1 MEKNNEP
8 LRISTKLLVDTL
20 KESTHYGQR
29 FCFIL
34 GSGASIKS
42 GIPMGRTLEMLWMD
56 EIMKNPADYER
67 IAAELKNRKIIE
79 NDFSTLKEAWEA
91 AKRYEETNHKEGKPI
106 KSEYYF
112 DIYKLR
118 FFMDR
123 HNGYKFLE
131 TLMEDAKPSI
141 GYRALAQL
149 LAEDTGFDIV
159 ITTNFDSLTED
170 ALFIYTDK
178 RPIVVA
184 HESLAD
190 YIEFSKKQRPV
201 IAKVH
206 RGLFYAPKN
215 DRESTSKLSDE
226 WTKVLS
232 RVFATYTPIVIG
244 YAGGDGSLMSYLE
257 NPNTEI
263 GGTMYWCLM
272 KGDEID
278 NRIKKLVAAKGGR
291 FVEISG
297 FDNTM
302 ISIAGAL
309 CDAALDSVAT
319 SKMLDERTK
328 ARCIEYSRQW
338 EDCLKA
344 LISPDMADDP
354 AADVAKKARDEEEK
368 REKEGKLSAWDY
380 FIRGYRL
387 GDAGNYVEAIKSYSK
402 GIELQPD
409 YARAYGNRGYA
420 YIQLGEHKKAIED
433 CSKAIELKPDYAIA
447 YNNRGGAYGEIGE
460 FEQAIADLNKALMIN
475 PQFANPHRH
484 LGNIYMQLDMR
495 QTAVCEFSEAIR
507 LKPDYAEAYNN
518 RGWAYNKLG
527 EHNKAIEDL
536 SKAIE
541 LKPDY
546 ASAYRNRAIAFRAL
560 GRNAEAEADDKKAE
574 EIENKGK

>member
-1 MEKNNEP
+1 MMEKKLGP
-8 LRISTKLLVDTL
+8 ITISIRQLVSTL
-20 KESTHYGQR
+20 KESTGNGQR

-34 GSGASIKS
+34 GSGASVTS
-42 GIPMGRTLEMLWMD
+42 GIPMGRVLEKRWMD
-56 EIMKNPADYER
+56 EIMKNPSDYER
-67 IAAELKNRKIIE
+67 TANDLKDREIMQV
-79 NDFSTLKEAWEA
+79 DFKKLKEAWEKA
-91 AKRYEETNHKEGKPI
+91 NEDGGSHIP
-106 KSEYYF
+106 SEYYF
-112 DIYKLR
+112 DIYNLR
-118 FFMDR
+118 YYIEKR
-123 HNGYKFLE
+123 NGYQLLE
-131 TLMEDAKPSI
+131 SLMENSEPSI

-190 YIEFSKKQRPV
+190 YIELSKKQRPV

-272 KGDEID
+272 KGDEPSD
-278 NRIKKLVAAKGGR
+278 RITDLVAAKGGR

-302 ISIAGAL
+302 LSIADKL
-309 CDAALDSVAT
+309 CSAELDSNAT
-319 SKMLDERTK
+319 SKMLNERTG
-328 ARCIEYSRQW
+328 ARCSEYSRQW
-338 EDCLKA
+338 ADWEKA
-344 LISPDMADDP
+344 SNSPDMVADP
-354 AADVAKKARDEEEK
+354 AADVAKKAREEEEK

-380 FIRGYRL
+380 STRGYRSIK
-387 GDAGNYVEAIKSYSK
+387 AGNYAEAIKSCSK
-402 GIELQPD
+402 AIELQPD
-409 YARAYGNRGYA
+409 DAWAYGNRGYA
-420 YIQLGEHKKAIED
+420 YIQLGKHKKAIED
-433 CSKAIELKPDYAIA
+433 YSKVIELQPDFANA
-447 YNNRGGAYGEIGE
+447 YNNRGWTYGEIGE

-475 PQFANPHRH
+475 PQYANPHRH
-484 LGNIYMQLDMR
+484 LGNIYMKLGIPEM
-495 QTAVCEFSEAIR
+495 AVYEFSEAIR
-507 LKPDYAEAYNN
+507 LKPDF
-518 RGWAYNKLG
+518 
-527 EHNKAIEDL
+527 AI
-536 SKAIE
+536 
-541 LKPDY
+541 
-546 ASAYRNRAIAFRAL
+546 AYRDRAIAFRAL